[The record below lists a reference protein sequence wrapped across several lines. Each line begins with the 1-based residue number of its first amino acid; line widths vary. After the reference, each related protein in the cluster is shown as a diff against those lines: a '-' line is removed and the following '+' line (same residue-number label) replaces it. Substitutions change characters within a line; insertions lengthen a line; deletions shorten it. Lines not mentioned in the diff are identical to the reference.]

1 MCPVQPTGDKLAVRT
16 RLPRPVLKLE
26 HPRPSVSGRT
36 RRLMAS
42 LLTPQPQEL
51 PSPLS
56 DHCPHEKKSTP
67 ATPSAEDKEVTM
79 AIDDVV
85 PSLPNKE
92 VDTRVVTKTMR
103 RKAWLQYAA
112 LCWAMFLCGW
122 NDGTTGPLIPRLQEV
137 YHVRGTRGH
146 RLLLRRVADLAATM
160 QVPYSILSIIFIA
173 GCIVRFPSFPR
184 PSCTPLITCTTIPGL
199 HLRCLSLPLPDG
211 QVRLWIGTALHPL
224 HFPWSYLLTTSYHRC
239 PGGLHWY
246 DMSCTILLH
255 SR

>member
-137 YHVRGTRGH
+137 YHVRGTRGN
-146 RLLLRRVADLAATM
+146 RLLRRRVADLATMM

-173 GCIVRFPSFPR
+173 GCVVRFPSFPR
-184 PSCTPLITCTTIPGL
+184 PSCMPLTTGAIVPGI
-199 HLRCLSLPLPDG
+199 HLRCLSLPLPH
-211 QVRLWIGTALHPL
+211 RPLWLRIGKSIYPL
-224 HFPWSYLLTTSYHRC
+224 DLPQC
-239 PGGLHWY
+239 GL
-246 DMSCTILLH
+246 
-255 SR
+255 